1 MTLLELIPAVDALS
15 MTEQATLFKALQ
27 RKFSKIATIKQKT
40 LVHSDQQEAE
50 TISVDDF
57 LAKILPKHAVI
68 WEELAKR

>member
-40 LVHSDQQEAE
+40 LVHSDQQ
-50 TISVDDF
+50 
-57 LAKILPKHAVI
+57 
-68 WEELAKR
+68 

>member
-57 LAKILPKHAVI
+57 LAEILPKHAVI